1 MSGEPAVR
9 PSLVH
14 PTADGT
20 ADDRSVGE
28 LIAAVSA
35 DFSTLMRQEVELAKA
50 EVRESAA
57 RAGAG
62 VGLLSGAGVAV
73 HMVLLFLSI
82 ALWWGLGNAIGR
94 GWSALVVAVIWA
106 IIAAIL
112 ATMGKS
118 QLKSVQGMPK
128 TADTAKKIPDA
139 LKGNEDSR

>member
-1 MSGEPAVR
+1 MGQLLGEISG
-9 PSLVH
+9 
-14 PTADGT
+14 D
-20 ADDRSVGE
+20 
-28 LIAAVSA
+28 I
-35 DFSTLMRQEVELAKA
+35 STLMRQEVELAKSEIRQSVSKA
-50 EVRESAA
+50 SKGSGML
-57 RAGAG
+57 AGAA
-62 VGLLSGAGVAV
+62 VGG

-112 ATMGKS
+112 AVMGKS
-118 QLKSVQGMPK
+118 QLKAVQGLPK

>member
-9 PSLVH
+9 PSLVR
-14 PTADGT
+14 PVNDGT

-28 LIAAVSA
+28 LIAAVSE

-62 VGLLSGAGVAV
+62 VGMLSGAGVAV

-82 ALWWGLGNAIGR
+82 AAWWGIAQWIGQA
-94 GWSALVVAVIWA
+94 WSGVVVAAV
-106 IIAAIL
+106 
-112 ATMGKS
+112 GGS
-118 QLKSVQGMPK
+118 SP
-128 TADTAKKIPDA
+128 
-139 LKGNEDSR
+139 

>member
-1 MSGEPAVR
+1 MSSAYPPAQEHANEPEHGG
-9 PSLVH
+9 SLS
-14 PTADGT
+14 
-20 ADDRSVGE
+20 SVGQLLGE
-28 LIAAVSA
+28 ISG
-35 DFSTLMRQEVELAKA
+35 DISTLMRQEVELAKS
-50 EVRESAA
+50 EIRQSAQRA
-57 RAGAG
+57 SKGTGLLAGAA
-62 VGLLSGAGVAV
+62 VGG

-112 ATMGKS
+112 ASMGKS
-118 QLKSVQGMPK
+118 QLKAVQGLPK